1 MFRQAILRGH
11 KHRTPRAAVADLQA
25 KDVAIK
31 RHRSFHVLYVKAQ
44 MTQRGYFWHKSSLQW
59 TVKLLDGL
67 AGVVNVSAERERTG
81 VMECWSTGVR
91 SYRIAIFTHLVSV
104 RTLTWK
110 LKRRYF
116 RHYVDSTRRNTME
129 FVNLDKKIAETDKKT
144 IR

>member
-59 TVKLLDGL
+59 TVRLLDGL

-91 SYRIAIFTHLVSV
+91 SYRIAIFTHLVFREEIDMEAKTAIVSP
-104 RTLTWK
+104 L
-110 LKRRYF
+110 RRFNEEKY
-116 RHYVDSTRRNTME
+116 YGICE
-129 FVNLDKKIAETDKKT
+129 LG
-144 IR
+144 